1 MCGIAGYLSYKQ
13 AQNGTT
19 SIREMTVAIAHR
31 GPDATGFYEDENI
44 ALGHNRLS
52 IIDLSECANQP
63 LKDDSGR
70 YIIVFNGEIYNYQ
83 EIKHSL
89 KDYPFRTNGDTE
101 VILAAYLKWGGDC
114 LNRLAGMF
122 AFAIWD
128 KKERHLFIA
137 RDRLGVKPLYYYE
150 APNIFLFASE
160 IKGLLASGMV
170 PKKVNRNAVSEF
182 LQFQS
187 IGYPGT
193 IIDGIR
199 SLEAGSYM
207 VVSDKQVTSH
217 KYWTPWGQG
226 PQFDFTDKVST
237 KHQIKQLLQ
246 QSVERRMVSDVPV
259 AAFLSGGID
268 STAVVGLM
276 SSIAKEPVNTFTV
289 AFEEKEFDESKYADL
304 ISKKFDTRHLQI
316 MLKAENFLADLI
328 PALDAMDT
336 PTGDGVNSFVVCRAI
351 RKNDIKVAL
360 SGTGG
365 DELFAGYPIFGQYLK
380 LMRLKNVWKAMKPL
394 RALSA
399 AMLKRGDTKRDRMH
413 QLLTA
418 NSADI
423 ASFYPTFRQIVAPRL
438 LAECTTLPEAANY
451 SYLTEN
457 RGDIARFPLL
467 SQVSIAEYL
476 GYTQN
481 TLLKDLDQMSM
492 ANSLEVRE
500 PFFDH
505 DLIEFVLNIP
515 DEQKLP
521 HYPKQ
526 LLVESLGDLIPPE
539 IVHRKKQGFLFPW
552 DRWMK
557 NELQQFC
564 ESHLDAVSKRDFI
577 KKSGLMNAWNRFL
590 QGDSTVRWME
600 IWLFVVLEYWLQKN
614 GVE

>member
-1 MCGIAGYLSYKQ
+1 MCGIAGCLSYK
-13 AQNGTT
+13 NEPDKLTP
-19 SIREMTVAIAHR
+19 IREMTAAIAHR

-52 IIDLSECANQP
+52 IIDLSECSNQP
-63 LKDDSGR
+63 LKDHSGR
-70 YIIVFNGEIYNYQ
+70 YIIVFNGEIYNY
-83 EIKHSL
+83 EEVKHEL

-101 VILAAYLKWGGDC
+101 VILAAYAKWGADC
-114 LNRLAGMF
+114 LNRLTGMF

-128 KKERHLFIA
+128 KEQKQLFAA
-137 RDRLGVKPLYYYE
+137 RDRLGVKPLYYY
-150 APNIFLFASE
+150 AGPNIFLFASE
-160 IKGLLASGMV
+160 IKSLLASGAV
-170 PKKVNRNAVSEF
+170 PRKVNPNAVSEF
-182 LQFQS
+182 LQNQS
-187 IGYPGT
+187 IGYPET
-193 IIDGIR
+193 IIEGIR

-207 VVSDKQVTSH
+207 LVSAQQTTIR
-217 KYWTPWGQG
+217 KYWVPWKRDAK
-226 PQFDFTDKVST
+226 FDFRDKHST
-237 KHQIKQLLQ
+237 KHHIKQLLQ
-246 QSVERRMVSDVPV
+246 RSVERRMVSDVPV

-276 SSIAKEPVNTFTV
+276 SSIAEGSVNTFTI
-289 AFEEKEFDESKYADL
+289 AFDEKEYDESAYANL
-304 ISKKFDTRHLQI
+304 IARKFNTNHLQI
-316 MLKAENFLADLI
+316 TLKAENFLTELL

-360 SGTGG
+360 SGAGG

-380 LMRLKNVWKAMKPL
+380 LMRLKNLWKAMKPV
-394 RALSA
+394 RAVSA
-399 AMLKRGDTKRDRMH
+399 ALLKRGDTKKDRMH

-418 NSADI
+418 KSADI
-423 ASFYPTFRQIVAPRL
+423 ASFYPTFRQIVATRL
-438 LAECTTLPEAANY
+438 LAECTTLPAVSNSAA
-451 SYLTEN
+451 LKEN
-457 RGDIARFPLL
+457 RDIVGQFPLL

-505 DLIEFVLNIP
+505 ELVEFVLNIP

-526 LLVESLGDLIPPE
+526 LLVESLGDLIPSE

-552 DRWMK
+552 NHWMK
-557 NELQQFC
+557 TDLKSFC
-564 ESHLDAVSKRDFI
+564 DSYIQDLTKRDFI
-577 KKSGLMNAWNRFL
+577 KREALLNAWNRFL
-590 QGDSTVRWME
+590 KNDPSVRWME

-614 GVE
+614 GID